1 MTVLSWNVVLRYVVI
16 LLAVMDYNTRLKVGI
31 MGTKSSQNV
40 RVQEGL
46 LKKTPF
52 AYVEREHPN
61 IKATRLIV
69 SCN

>member
-1 MTVLSWNVVLRYVVI
+1 MTVLSWNVVLRYVVL

-46 LKKTPF
+46 LKKLPS
-52 AYVEREHPN
+52 HMLKGN
-61 IKATRLIV
+61 IQTLRLQD
-69 SCN
+69 

>member
-1 MTVLSWNVVLRYVVI
+1 MPVLSWNVVLRYVVL

-46 LKKTPF
+46 LKKGLKG
-52 AYVEREHPN
+52 N
-61 IKATRLIV
+61 IQTLRLQD
-69 SCN
+69 

>member
-1 MTVLSWNVVLRYVVI
+1 MTVLSWNVVLRYVVL

-46 LKKTPF
+46 LKKGLKG
-52 AYVEREHPN
+52 N
-61 IKATRLIV
+61 IQTLRLQD
-69 SCN
+69 